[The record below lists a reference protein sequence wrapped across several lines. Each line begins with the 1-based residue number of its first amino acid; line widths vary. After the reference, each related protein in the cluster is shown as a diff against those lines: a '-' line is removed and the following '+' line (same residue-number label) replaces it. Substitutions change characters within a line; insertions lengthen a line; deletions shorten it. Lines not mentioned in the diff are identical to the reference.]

1 MKKKT
6 PSKQQSLSPSPPS
19 ESLLLRWA
27 PFWIV
32 ALSLL
37 LYVNTLGHQ
46 FALDDA
52 IVITENSFTQQGWK
66 GFKGILTK
74 DTFFGFFMEEG
85 KANLVS
91 GGRYR
96 PLSLLLFALEYQFFG
111 ENPFLGHLFNL
122 LWYALT
128 CFLLWK
134 VLRSL
139 LSSMDAKSR
148 DWISLI
154 GTLLFVAHPLHTEVV
169 ANIKGRD
176 EILAL
181 FFSLL
186 SLYSYLCWVDKGKW
200 KYLGW
205 ASLSLFLGL
214 LAKENTIT
222 FLFIL
227 PLSAWVF
234 RGQKPTRPAPWL
246 AIIAP
251 AMLFLTIRHG
261 VLGQTSTGI
270 PPMELMNNPFLKY
283 ESGKYILMP
292 FGEKMATIF
301 HGLLIYLKLLI
312 FPHPLTHDYYPRHI
326 EIKNW
331 SSITSLLA
339 LGIYTFL
346 GIYALLKIKTK
357 NIYAYSILYYLATLS
372 VVSNLFFPV
381 GTHLSERFL
390 FMPSVAFTLAAGY
403 FLYRPGASIKPLFAH
418 MISLVLIIG
427 FGFSTIARNP
437 VWYDNS
443 TLFLTDVKTSVN
455 SAKLQNAAGGEK
467 IRLGFESKDENYAK
481 TLYQEAIVHLNKAID
496 IHPLYKNAY
505 LLKGNAYVYLEEY
518 TLALESYAQAL
529 RLDPGYK
536 EAYNNRLVALRK
548 AGQYYGEKRGDLNQ
562 SIAYLKEAH
571 TYDPKDYETNR
582 LLGIAYA
589 LSGKPEVALGYF
601 QTAVELLPEEAG
613 AWMNLGMVFGQLGN
627 IEASGQ
633 AFAKAKQLDPTLQ
646 TPQ

>member
-1 MKKKT
+1 MKKKN
-6 PSKQQSLSPSPPS
+6 PSNPLSLSPNLPP
-19 ESLLLRWA
+19 ESFLLRWA

-37 LYVNTLGHQ
+37 LYANTLGHQ

-52 IVITENSFTQQGWK
+52 IVITENSFTQQGLK

-96 PLSLLLFALEYQFFG
+96 PLSLLFFALEYQFFG
-111 ENPFLGHLFNL
+111 ENPFVGHLFNL
-122 LWYALT
+122 IWYALT

-134 VLRSL
+134 VFTSL
-139 LSSMDAKSR
+139 LSSLDPKAR
-148 DWISLI
+148 DWISLM

-222 FLFIL
+222 FLLIL

-234 RGQKPTRPAPWL
+234 RGQKPTRLAPWL
-246 AIIAP
+246 AIVAP
-251 AMLFLTIRHG
+251 AILFLTIRHG
-261 VLGQTSTGI
+261 VLGQTGTGI
-270 PPMELMNNPFLKY
+270 PPMELMNNPFLIY
-283 ESGKYILMP
+283 ENGKYILMP

-331 SSITSLLA
+331 SSISSLLA

-357 NIYAYSILYYLATLS
+357 SLYAYSILYYIATLS

-403 FLYRPGASIKPLFAH
+403 FLYRPGTFMKPLFPH
-418 MISLVLIIG
+418 LISLVLLVG
-427 FGFSTIARNP
+427 FGFATIARNP

-467 IRLGFESKDENYAK
+467 IRLGFESKDETYAK
-481 TLYQEAIVHLNKAID
+481 NLYQEAIVHLTRAIE

-505 LLKGNAYVYLEEY
+505 LLKGNAYVYLEDY
-518 TLALESYAQAL
+518 PMALESYAQAL

-548 AGQYYGEKRGDLNQ
+548 AGQYYGEKLGDLNK
-562 SIAYLKEAH
+562 SIIFLQEAYSYE
-571 TYDPKDYETNR
+571 PRDYETNR

-589 LSGKPEVALGYF
+589 IGGKPEVALGYF
-601 QTAVELLPEEAG
+601 QNAVEILPEEAG
-613 AWMNLGMVFGQLGN
+613 AWMNLGMVLGQLEKREES
-627 IEASGQ
+627 IR
-633 AFAKAKQLDPTLQ
+633 AFSKAKQLDPELQ
-646 TPQ
+646 MPK